1 MTNTLFPTT
10 LLLTAA
16 LCSLNACERHD
27 SAGKSGPSPMLASLT
42 ESAPA
47 ANPAAEAPAS
57 NEQSDRLWAM
67 RKKVQ
72 QRGKQRTGT
81 YLEQLQG
88 CLSDG
93 DLEGAEAALKSAI
106 AQGTLSQSQI
116 DEAKG
121 RIASAYSS
129 QQAKLVAEARAK
141 EEASRAEA
149 ARATEL
155 AQAESQQQQRM
166 ARNDVPS
173 RSGSESASTSKPD
186 AGKSAKPAQ
195 SSEVDRFTAKFKGGY
210 STFTCTRDTNAG
222 KGHTNAW
229 ITLKDGASGKEW
241 AIYYHSPQFLSENR
255 GDTGGL
261 TLKDESLVGEKLEV
275 RFNSK
280 GEPESIKNLSNG
292 NHCPVNDW
300 KVSGYGW

>member
-1 MTNTLFPTT
+1 
-10 LLLTAA
+10 
-16 LCSLNACERHD
+16 
-27 SAGKSGPSPMLASLT
+27 MLASLT

-93 DLEGAEAALKSAI
+93 DLEGAEVALKSAI

-121 RIASAYSS
+121 RITSAYSN

-149 ARATEL
+149 ARAAEV

-166 ARNDVPS
+166 ARNEVPS
-173 RSGSESASTSKPD
+173 RSGSDSASSSNAD
-186 AGKSAKPAQ
+186 AGKTTKKTTEEERFRAKWRNQTANFTVTSSSASWPSNSLIVQDSNTGLKFEVGYDIGIDKDIFD
-195 SSEVDRFTAKFKGGY
+195 SSSK
-210 STFTCTRDTNAG
+210 
-222 KGHTNAW
+222 
-229 ITLKDGASGKEW
+229 GASVS
-241 AIYYHSPQFLSENR
+241 I
-255 GDTGGL
+255 
-261 TLKDESLVGEKLEV
+261 
-275 RFNSK
+275 RFNDS
-280 GEPESIKNLSNG
+280 GAPASIRSLGTGRSSSTNNS
-292 NHCPVNDW
+292 W
-300 KVSGYGW
+300 KVTGYGW

>member
-47 ANPAAEAPAS
+47 ATPAAEAPAS

-121 RIASAYSS
+121 RIASGYSS

-141 EEASRAEA
+141 EEAGRAEA
-149 ARATEL
+149 ARAAEV
-155 AQAESQQQQRM
+155 AQAESQQQRM

-173 RSGSESASTSKPD
+173 RSGSDSARTSNPD
-186 AGKSAKPAQ
+186 AGKSAKTTTEEERFRAKWRNQ
-195 SSEVDRFTAKFKGGY
+195 TANFTVTSSSASWPSNSLIVQDSNTGLKFKVGY
-210 STFTCTRDTNAG
+210 DIGIDKDIFDSNA
-222 KGHTNAW
+222 T
-229 ITLKDGASGKEW
+229 GASVS
-241 AIYYHSPQFLSENR
+241 I
-255 GDTGGL
+255 
-261 TLKDESLVGEKLEV
+261 
-275 RFNSK
+275 RFN
-280 GEPESIKNLSNG
+280 GAGTPASIKSLGTGRSSSTNNS
-292 NHCPVNDW
+292 W
-300 KVSGYGW
+300 KVTGYGW